1 MQQETLNTENDPQQ
15 SEAKAPFRGFGG
27 KNPYKAGGM
36 FEGASHII
44 FENANHLRKNMTDA
58 EKVLWFYLKK
68 GIEGFKFRR
77 QHPIGI
83 YIADFYCHKAKLIV
97 EIDGSIHNQKDV
109 KNADETRQ
117 KELEGWGYQVIR
129 FTNQQVITQAD
140 RVIASIAK
148 SLTGIF
154 NIQKQN
160 ASSKDGV

>member
-1 MQQETLNTENDPQQ
+1 NTENSPQQ
-15 SEAKAPFRGFGG
+15 SETKAPFRGFGG
-27 KNPYKAGGM
+27 KNPYKSGGM

-44 FENANHLRKNMTDA
+44 FGNAKHLRKNMTDA

-77 QHPIGI
+77 QHPIGL

-117 KELEGWGYQVIR
+117 KELEGWGHQVIR

-140 RVIASIAK
+140 RVIASTTK
-148 SLTGIF
+148 TLTDIF
-154 NIQKQN
+154 NNRKQN